1 MFQSFLRP
9 DLGMSKPESIGC
21 SIGNQKKRLSASL
34 CQDLI
39 VTHFW
44 FRKKHET
51 SRLWTS
57 NWSHAEFH
65 SKLAAFTRDNC
76 QLF

>member
-1 MFQSFLRP
+1 MFQTYLRP

-21 SIGNQKKRLSASL
+21 SIGNQEKRFSASL

-44 FRKKHET
+44 FR
-51 SRLWTS
+51 
-57 NWSHAEFH
+57 
-65 SKLAAFTRDNC
+65 SKEAQDL
-76 QLF
+76 